1 MGVHLFLVLSGF
13 CLTYSLIRRE
23 QSGRSPTLR
32 RFLADRW
39 WRIAPP
45 YYVAIALYLVANAV
59 QVAAGFPS
67 LRGEPNT
74 LRQVAMHLGFLHGL
88 REDTIEAINSP
99 FWSLSLEFQFYATL
113 PLLFAMAGRF
123 GYGRVIAAVFVAS
136 FAWRAAVLYV
146 VPGHA
151 FLLNGFFLGRWTEF
165 ALGMGVAAWYA
176 GPGRSDVA
184 NRAGLVLRLAACG
197 AILLGASSLAAG
209 RGAVLAADPAIGAGF
224 ALILGAT
231 LVSAER
237 GGRLGRMVAS
247 PMLVRVGAGCSFSL
261 YLTHSLALAWIDRG
275 YAALRDEDERRETEA
290 ALFATAGVAVG
301 LSGGLFFRTV
311 ERRFLRSVDL
321 NAGPATVQQA
331 GPHPAEGRP
340 RPLSGALLTRA

>member
-1 MGVHLFLVLSGF
+1 MKTAAKLECLDGLRGIAVLAVILFHHRLECESHRRSLLYSVLAPSRFGHVGVHLFLVLSGF

-23 QSGRSPTLR
+23 QSGRYPTLR

-123 GYGRVIAAVFVAS
+123 GYGRVIAAVSVAS

-151 FLLNGFFLGRWTEF
+151 FLVNGFFLGRWTEF

-176 GPGRSDVA
+176 GPGRSEVA
-184 NRAGLVLRLAACG
+184 NGPGWSSACRPAGRSFSRPRRSRGPEGRSSRPIPRSEPDSPSSWERRSSRPRA
-197 AILLGASSLAAG
+197 AAG
-209 RGAVLAADPAIGAGF
+209 
-224 ALILGAT
+224 
-231 LVSAER
+231 S
-237 GGRLGRMVAS
+237 VA
-247 PMLVRVGAGCSFSL
+247 
-261 YLTHSLALAWIDRG
+261 
-275 YAALRDEDERRETEA
+275 
-290 ALFATAGVAVG
+290 
-301 LSGGLFFRTV
+301 
-311 ERRFLRSVDL
+311 
-321 NAGPATVQQA
+321 
-331 GPHPAEGRP
+331 
-340 RPLSGALLTRA
+340 